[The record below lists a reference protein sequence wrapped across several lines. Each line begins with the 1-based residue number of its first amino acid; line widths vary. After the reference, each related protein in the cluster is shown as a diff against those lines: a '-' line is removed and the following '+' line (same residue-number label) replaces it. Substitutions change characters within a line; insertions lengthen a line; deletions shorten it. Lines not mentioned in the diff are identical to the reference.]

1 MTLQSV
7 VAEPAMGDGSVVPVT
22 IDFDRRLKLP
32 SVIVLRCAVVAAV
45 LGAWQYLPQWLWL
58 RHYIPVLDPFF
69 VSSPSLVAVRLGD
82 LLAGSGDTPA
92 VWPYLWFTLQG
103 MLIGAA
109 LGIALGMSFGLAF
122 SNDPRLRQVLNPFVN
137 AVNATPR
144 IALVPVFVIMLGPTI
159 KSSVA
164 VAVTVVFFA
173 VFYNAYVGG
182 SSIAKEM
189 IQNSVLLGATR
200 TEVMWRVRMM
210 HVLVWTFASLPNA
223 ISLALI
229 SVITAEILSGSGGM
243 GQLIVQALQ
252 NNDATLTF
260 SVVVLLAIIGTLLV
274 SGTDWLKRRVLHW
287 WPGVH
292 AE

>member
-1 MTLQSV
+1 MTAQSV
-7 VAEPAMGDGSVVPVT
+7 AAEPAADDGAVAPVT
-22 IDFDRRLKLP
+22 IDLDRRLNLP
-32 SVIVLRCAVVAAV
+32 TVSVLRCAVVVVV
-45 LGAWQYLPQWLWL
+45 LAGWQFLPQWLWL

-69 VSSPSLVAVRLGD
+69 VSSPSMVVVRLGY
-82 LLAGSGDTPA
+82 LFSGSHNTPA
-92 VWPYLWFTLQG
+92 VWSYLGFTVQG
-103 MLIGAA
+103 MVIGGA
-109 LGIALGMSFGLAF
+109 LGIALGMIFGLAF

-144 IALVPVFVIMLGPTI
+144 IALIPVFVILLGPTI

-164 VAVTVVFFA
+164 VAVMVVFFA

-182 SSIAKEM
+182 SSIPREM

-229 SVITAEILSGSGGM
+229 SVVTAEILSGSGGM
-243 GQLIVQALQ
+243 GQLIVQALA

-260 SVVVLLAIIGTLLV
+260 SVVVLLAVIGTLLV
-274 SGTDWLKRRVLHW
+274 SGADMLKRRVLHW